1 LLEKA
6 DVFLTNFRER
16 ELEKFGLKYEILSQ
30 LNPGIIYAN
39 LSGYGRKGP
48 DRDAPGFE
56 STGYFARSGMNHV
69 LLLSGRHLAQTPIG
83 LGDYVTGLSLAYGII
98 TALFYR
104 ERHGIG
110 QEVDASLFQTGVFA
124 VSYDISGALVTG
136 QDRRPVER
144 KEIANAL
151 VNYYETKDGRWLRLC
166 VEQPDLYWSRV
177 CKAIGR
183 QDLEYDPRFDSFVPR
198 LQNGAALFDLLEEI
212 FRGKTLNEWKV
223 HLDEANLPWSPVQS
237 LPEVIADPQ
246 ARANDFFVP
255 LDHPTY
261 GRMEVVANPVKL
273 GKTPASIRMPAPEFG
288 QHTEEIL
295 LENGY
300 TWQDIA
306 EFKQQGVIA

>member
-1 LLEKA
+1 
-6 DVFLTNFRER
+6 
-16 ELEKFGLKYEILSQ
+16 
-30 LNPGIIYAN
+30 
-39 LSGYGRKGP
+39 
-48 DRDAPGFE
+48 
-56 STGYFARSGMNHV
+56 
-69 LLLSGRHLAQTPIG
+69 
-83 LGDYVTGLSLAYGII
+83 
-98 TALFYR
+98 
-104 ERHGIG
+104 
-110 QEVDASLFQTGVFA
+110 
-124 VSYDISGALVTG
+124 
-136 QDRRPVER
+136 
-144 KEIANAL
+144 
-151 VNYYETKDGRWLRLC
+151 
-166 VEQPDLYWSRV
+166 V